1 LASVQRVSALHRRED
16 APSAQTSPAI
26 ASESMTLVLFGFA
39 LGYLVGL
46 AAQRFIDDYRRG

>member
-1 LASVQRVSALHRRED
+1 LQRVARHHARG
-16 APSAQTSPAI
+16 AHA
-26 ASESMTLVLFGFA
+26 MTLVLFGFA